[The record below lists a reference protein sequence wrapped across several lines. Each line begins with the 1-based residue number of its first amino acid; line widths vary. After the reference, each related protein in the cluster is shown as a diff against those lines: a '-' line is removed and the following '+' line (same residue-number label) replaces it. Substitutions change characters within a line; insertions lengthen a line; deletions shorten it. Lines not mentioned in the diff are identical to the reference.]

1 MDKYLT
7 IIGGGFASWVVASVF
22 AKKGYFINIF
32 EGKGKSFGS
41 QQISP
46 NGWFAL
52 SKLINP
58 NLIQPH
64 FEAFHNIHFKKLNS
78 KQNIEF
84 LSQYNLINKTSNFGS
99 IERKRIINIFKNQTL
114 KNKSIKV
121 YNSQIK
127 HIISDNENKQII
139 DNDGRV
145 FEAKYIIG
153 ADGINGITRRFVVG
167 SNNNINSKKIFRAIS
182 FENNP
187 YQLTKK
193 ILQVLFHDKGYF
205 VIYPTIINKKKATNF
220 IFVPTN
226 NNLSPPMIDNKI
238 VSYLIPND
246 LDWITTI
253 SSYKSGEQTSIYRN
267 GVFLFGDAAF
277 TIPPHL
283 AQAGNQI
290 LEDADFIRKKLT
302 ENSNF
307 KEIVN
312 SFIKDRYLKK
322 SIIADKSS
330 MTGKVF
336 SAQKLVGNLRNL
348 CIKSDNINFLDY
360 VLNPIWKNENYE

>member
-32 EGKGKSFGS
+32 EGKDKSFGS

-52 SKLINP
+52 SKLINSK
-58 NLIQPH
+58 LIQPH

-78 KQNIEF
+78 KQNVEF

-99 IERKRIINIFKNQTL
+99 IERKNIINLFKNQTL
-114 KNKSIKV
+114 KKKSIKV

-127 HIISDNENKQII
+127 HIISDNENKQIL
-139 DNDGRV
+139 DNEGRV

-167 SNNNINSKKIFRAIS
+167 SNNNINSKKIFRAVS
-182 FENNP
+182 FQNNP

-193 ILQVLFHDKGYF
+193 ILQVLFHNKGYF
-205 VIYPTIINKKKATNF
+205 VIYPTKINKKKATNY
-220 IFVPTN
+220 IFVPIN
-226 NNLSPPMIDNKI
+226 NNYGPPIINNKT
-238 VSYLIPND
+238 VNYLIPKD
-246 LDWITTI
+246 LDWITTF
-253 SSYKSGEQTSIYRN
+253 SSYNSGEKTSIYKN

-290 LEDADFIRKKLT
+290 LEDAAFIR
-302 ENSNF
+302 NSFTKNSDF
-307 KEIVN
+307 KEIIN
-312 SFIKDRYLKK
+312 SFIKNRYLKK
-322 SIIADKSS
+322 NIIANKSS
-330 MTGKVF
+330 MIGKIF
-336 SAQKLVGNLRNL
+336 SSQKLFGSLRNL
-348 CIKSDNINFLDY
+348 GIKSNNLELFDH
-360 VLNPIWKNENYE
+360 VLNPIWTNENHE